1 MPLTDF
7 YIYFILHGTGT
18 FGSDPEG
25 DEEYQLFF
33 ANRLE
38 EIQALGHI
46 SAERIFGFLEEEV
59 YGIKRK
65 EATAEQRRQR
75 EFSGTRLEEIRA
87 QAAREDAEE
96 EGAEEEDAEEQNGG
110 DQEGEGDQKNEA
122 ADEN

>member
-1 MPLTDF
+1 M
-7 YIYFILHGTGT
+7 
-18 FGSDPEG
+18 
-25 DEEYQLFF
+25 
-33 ANRLE
+33 
-38 EIQALGHI
+38 
-46 SAERIFGFLEEEV
+46 EEEV

-75 EFSGTRLEEIRA
+75 EFSGTWLEEIRA